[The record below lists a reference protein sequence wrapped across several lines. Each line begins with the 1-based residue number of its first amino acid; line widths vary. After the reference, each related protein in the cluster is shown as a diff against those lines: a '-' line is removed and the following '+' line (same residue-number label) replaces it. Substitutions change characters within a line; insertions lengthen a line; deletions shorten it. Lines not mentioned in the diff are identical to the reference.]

1 MSGDGM
7 AGFVTALT
15 ASEGGLT
22 SGNMWTEA
30 TNAAPLIAGIAIF
43 AFGYYI
49 VRKVVKGGSHGKV
62 RM

>member
-1 MSGDGM
+1 M

-15 ASEGGLT
+15 NETTGIT
-22 SGNMWTEA
+22 SSTLWSDVTA
-30 TNAAPLIAGIAIF
+30 AAPLIIIAVGF

-49 VRKVVKGGSHGKV
+49 VRRNVKGISKGKV